1 MMFSNSTLDELRR
14 EAEET
19 DNKLA
24 LAILDRIPDAIRDEV
39 IAETKEY
46 ETRMEILE
54 GAIHQTNYYLSQ
66 AVAETMVDI
75 FNSEGGKRKT
85 STALKEL
92 QMRFDAYILSDAAE
106 VLDGFVP
113 DVVKRVK
120 EELDL
125 K

>member
-39 IAETKEY
+39 IAETKDY

-92 QMRFDAYILSDAAE
+92 QMRFDAYIL
-106 VLDGFVP
+106 L
-113 DVVKRVK
+113 
-120 EELDL
+120 
-125 K
+125 

>member
-14 EAEET
+14 EAECA

-24 LAILDRIPDAIRDEV
+24 LAILERIPDAIRDAV

-75 FNSEGGKRKT
+75 SNS
-85 STALKEL
+85 
-92 QMRFDAYILSDAAE
+92 
-106 VLDGFVP
+106 VLAFSISISCCFHH
-113 DVVKRVK
+113 
-120 EELDL
+120 L
-125 K
+125 